1 MIMVATRALISLLA
15 SLAVASAIVAATT
28 IWRLLHD
35 PVGLTTSLGN
45 LLVPIVQVIGE
56 VIVEVARRL

>member
-1 MIMVATRALISLLA
+1 MITYATRTLISLLA
-15 SLAVASAIVAATT
+15 SLGVASAIVAAAT

-45 LLVPIVQVIGE
+45 LLVPIVQVIGDA
-56 VIVEVARRL
+56 VVEIAGRW